1 MIPLADDYHPHS
13 WTLIT
18 FLLQKNVCFI
28 YWCWSTRPVFLQLPL
43 PGSLFLYLSMLL
55 RPSYF
60 SQVFFKL
67 FLPWCPRSSSVAC
80 YALSHT
86 GPATPFIILTV
97 LAINCS
103 TWFPTNITN
112 TNSPWSRSHVFVHS
126 YIPRNQVSYLTY
138 RRCMDFFSLTLFER
152 TRVILHCKEVYGKV
166 PCTLHS
172 ASHNVS
178 TSHNYSRTSK
188 SENWNKSELIL
199 TFPVIHALTFVYM
212 CICVVLCNTVI

>member
-1 MIPLADDYHPHS
+1 MIPLADDYHPYS

-55 RPSYF
+55 RTYF

-67 FLPWCPRSSSVAC
+67 FLPWCPRLSSVAC

-86 GPATPFIILTV
+86 GPAMPFIILTV

-112 TNSPWSRSHVFVHS
+112 TNSLWGRSHVCLFTATSPGIRFHTWHIEGAWIFFPSHFLKKLES
-126 YIPRNQVSYLTY
+126 YYIARSIREGSMHP
-138 RRCMDFFSLTLFER
+138 SLSLPQCQH
-152 TRVILHCKEVYGKV
+152 V
-166 PCTLHS
+166 
-172 ASHNVS
+172 A
-178 TSHNYSRTSK
+178 
-188 SENWNKSELIL
+188 
-199 TFPVIHALTFVYM
+199 
-212 CICVVLCNTVI
+212 